1 MRENLLRQLRTIT
14 KEEQQFL
21 DGDTSVQKEIYASG
35 PEFVVDSE
43 KMLQHGKLIS
53 IRPHARFVHFP
64 QHSHNYVEIIYMCS
78 GSTTHIINDTSRV
91 VLKQGDLLFLNRHAK
106 Q

>member
-43 KMLQHGKLIS
+43 KMLQ
-53 IRPHARFVHFP
+53 
-64 QHSHNYVEIIYMCS
+64 E
-78 GSTTHIINDTSRV
+78 
-91 VLKQGDLLFLNRHAK
+91 LLM
-106 Q
+106 